1 MPKTDVIVVGAGP
14 AGAWTAYCLARQGAR
29 VTVFDHSHPR
39 EKPCGGGL
47 TRRALDLVTPA
58 IGALDGVDVARS
70 LFDDPRTKP
79 ATVDLEALERG
90 SSLLIVSRRLFD
102 ARLLEAACEAGAEHR
117 AERVVDASATESGVR
132 VTTGRT
138 TASASWLIGADGANS
153 LVRRRLQQPFRRD
166 QLSIASGVYVHG
178 RSARDIV
185 IRFVTH
191 PPGYIWSFP
200 RTDHLAMGI
209 CAQADVAG
217 ASELRRVFDDWLE
230 SSGLG
235 TSARL
240 ERYAWPIPSLST
252 NDFAGA
258 RPAGRRYLLVGDA
271 AGLVDPI
278 TREGIFFALQSAGF
292 AANALCGAGTV
303 EDAYCASLR
312 REMLPELRS
321 AARLKQGFFRG
332 PFTRLMVD
340 AIRHSRGV
348 QRVAADLIMGA
359 QSYRALKL
367 RLIRTFEWRLA
378 WQVLRLGRGL
388 S

>member
-1 MPKTDVIVVGAGP
+1 MSKTDVIVVGAGP
-14 AGAWTAYCLARQGAR
+14 AGAWAAYCLARRGAR

-47 TRRALDLVTPA
+47 TRRALNLVTPA
-58 IGALDGVDVARS
+58 IGSLDGVDVARG
-70 LFDDPRTKP
+70 LFDDPRTRP
-79 ATVDLEALERG
+79 AAVDLEALDRR

-102 ARLLEAACEAGAEHR
+102 ARLLQAACDAGAEHR
-117 AERVVDASATESGVR
+117 RERVVDVIATPHGAK
-132 VTTGRT
+132 VTTDRSSH
-138 TASASWLIGADGANS
+138 AASWLIGADGANS

-166 QLSIASGVYVHG
+166 QLSIASGVYAHG
-178 RSARDIV
+178 RTAQEIV
-185 IRFVTH
+185 IRFVTD

-200 RTDHLAMGI
+200 RTDHLAIGI

-217 ASELRRVFDDWLE
+217 ASQLRRVLHDWLAA
-230 SSGLG
+230 SGLG
-235 TSARL
+235 ANARL
-240 ERYAWPIPSLST
+240 ERYAWPIPSLSAH
-252 NDFAGA
+252 DFATA
-258 RPAGRRYLLVGDA
+258 RPAGQRHLLIGDA

-278 TREGIFFALQSAGF
+278 TREGIFFALQSAAL
-292 AANALCGAGTV
+292 AADALCVTKPADNT
-303 EDAYCASLR
+303 YCAALR
-312 REMLPELRS
+312 DDMLPELRS

-367 RLIRTFEWRLA
+367 RLLRTWEWRLA
-378 WQVLRLGRGL
+378 WQLVRLGREP